1 MDLESA
7 YTPLE
12 KLKALEAM
20 EGLPRPKKR
29 PTALSLDVIEE
40 VPEVFQ
46 PRTLTL
52 NEKHF
57 GDLTRVLQQG
67 GRPLD
72 PIEVIQ
78 LGERVFLTD
87 GHHRIAAYKAANFTK
102 PIPVDYFNGTV
113 REAVIAAGTA
123 NSKAKLQ
130 MTQEERMNR
139 AWQLV
144 KWDAEADEKMGTVF
158 TKVAISVSASVAT
171 STVSNMRST
180 LKRLGEDAFYCD
192 TWEEARN
199 LDAGRNKKDM
209 SEEEI
214 EAMLQQQAEDCADR
228 MAKTFSNTLAN
239 NPSLAA
245 RAFDMYFNTRLGE
258 LVEELQQYLP
268 ESEECDDF
276 EENAF

>member
-7 YTPLE
+7 STPLE

-20 EGLPRPKKR
+20 EGLPKPKKR
-29 PTALSLDVIEE
+29 PTALSIDVIEE

-52 NEKHF
+52 NEKHI

-72 PIEVIQ
+72 LVEVMQ

-87 GHHRIAAYKAANFTK
+87 GHHRIAAYRAANFTK
-102 PIPVDYFNGTV
+102 PIPVVYFTGTV

-130 MTQEERMNR
+130 MTQVERMNR

-158 TKVAISVSASVAT
+158 TKGAISESASVAT

-180 LKRLGEDAFYCD
+180 LKRLGEGAFCCE
-192 TWEEARN
+192 TWDEARN

-214 EAMLQQQAEDCADR
+214 EAWLQQQAEDYADR
-228 MAKTFSNTLAN
+228 MAKTFSTKLVN

-245 RAFDMYFNTRLGE
+245 RAFDMYFGAKLRE

-268 ESEECDDF
+268 DPDDYEEEDF
-276 EENAF
+276 

>member
-20 EGLPRPKKR
+20 EGLPKPKKR
-29 PTALSLDVIEE
+29 PMALLLDVIEE

-52 NEKHF
+52 NEKHI
-57 GDLTRVLQQG
+57 GDLTRVIQNGDRL
-67 GRPLD
+67 LD

-87 GHHRIAAYKAANFTK
+87 GHHRIAAYRAANFTK
-102 PIPVDYFNGTV
+102 PIPVVYFNGTV

-158 TKVAISVSASVAT
+158 TKVAISESASVAT

-180 LKRLGEDAFYCD
+180 LKKMLSIVIRGM
-192 TWEEARN
+192 
-199 LDAGRNKKDM
+199 KP
-209 SEEEI
+209 EI
-214 EAMLQQQAEDCADR
+214 WMR
-228 MAKTFSNTLAN
+228 GV
-239 NPSLAA
+239 
-245 RAFDMYFNTRLGE
+245 TRRI
-258 LVEELQQYLP
+258 
-268 ESEECDDF
+268 
-276 EENAF
+276 